1 MAPVLSEVPMKR
13 FIEGED
19 RQQVALLPECLDD
32 YIGEDNPVRVVD
44 VFVEELD
51 LQALGFKGVDPA
63 ATGRPSYHPAVL
75 LKLYIYGYLNRIQSS
90 RRLEREAQRNV
101 ELMWLTGRLAPDF
114 KTIAD
119 FRHNNGAGI
128 RNVCKR
134 FIAMCRELKLFTQ
147 AIVAIDGSKFK
158 AVNSRDRN
166 VTPAKI
172 DKRQQQIEQSI
183 QRYLDALETAD
194 RTQPAEVEAKTER
207 LQDKIRKLRDQMR
220 QLDEAKE
227 QLKHEPDGQRS
238 TTDPDA
244 RSMISQAKG
253 SGLVGYNVQTA
264 VDAKN
269 HLIVA
274 HEVTNVGND
283 RAQLNRMARAA
294 REAMDKPRL
303 QAFADR
309 GYFSGTELK
318 ACEEDGITA
327 FVPKPMTSNAKA
339 AGRFDKT
346 DFVYIAKDDEYQCPA
361 GERAIYR
368 FSTLEKNNNKLH
380 VYWPSA
386 CPGCSMRD
394 QCTTSSYR
402 RIRRWEHEAVL
413 DRVQQRLD
421 RKPDAMT
428 LRRRTVEHVFGT
440 LKHWMGSTHFL
451 TRTLAHVST
460 EMSLHVLA
468 YNLKRVMK
476 VLGVVRTMKAM
487 QLVGV

>member
-1 MAPVLSEVPMKR
+1 MKR

-44 VFVEELD
+44 AFVEELD
-51 LQALGFKGVDPA
+51 LQVLGFKGVDPA
-63 ATGRPSYHPAVL
+63 STGRPAYHPAVL

-119 FRHNNGAGI
+119 FRHDNGAGI
-128 RNVCKR
+128 RNACKR
-134 FIAMCRELKLFTQ
+134 FVGMCREFKLFTQ

-172 DKRQQQIEQSI
+172 DARQRQIEQSI

-207 LQDKIRKLRDQMR
+207 LQDKIKRLREQMR
-220 QLDEAKE
+220 QLDETQE

-238 TTDPDA
+238 TTDPDS
-244 RSMISQAKG
+244 RSMNSQAKG
-253 SGLVGYNVQTA
+253 SGLVGYNVQAA
-264 VDAKN
+264 VDAKH
-269 HLIVA
+269 HLIVS
-274 HEVTNVGND
+274 HEVTNIGSD
-283 RAQLNRMARAA
+283 RSQLSKIAMAA
-294 REAMDKPRL
+294 RDAMGKDKL
-303 QAFADR
+303 QALADR
-309 GYFSGTELK
+309 GYFNGTELK
-318 ACEEDGITA
+318 ACEDERIATY
-327 FVPKPMTSNAKA
+327 VPKPMTSGAKA
-339 AGRFDKT
+339 QGRFDKS
-346 DFVYIAKDDEYQCPA
+346 DFIYIARDDQYQCPA

-368 FSTLEKNNNKLH
+368 FNTIERNGLNAR
-380 VYWPSA
+380 VYWTSA
-386 CPGCSMRD
+386 CPRCAMKD
-394 QCTTSSYR
+394 ECTTSDYR
-402 RIRRWEHEAVL
+402 RIRRWEHEDVL
-413 DRVQQRLD
+413 ERVQQRLD
-421 RKPDAMT
+421 RKSDAMN

-451 TRTLAHVST
+451 TKTLAHVST

-468 YNLKRVMK
+468 YNLKRVMRI
-476 VLGVVRTMKAM
+476 LGIAKTMKAM
-487 QLVGV
+487 QLVGA

>member
-1 MAPVLSEVPMKR
+1 MKR
-13 FIEGED
+13 FIEGES
-19 RQQVALLPECLDD
+19 RQQVTLLPECLDD
-32 YIGEDNPVRVVD
+32 YIGEDNPVRIVD
-44 VFVEELD
+44 AFIEELN
-51 LQALGFKGVDPA
+51 LLSLGFKGADPA
-63 ATGRPSYHPAVL
+63 LTGRPAYHPAVL

-119 FRHNNGAGI
+119 FRRHNGTGI
-128 RNVCKR
+128 RSVCRR
-134 FIAMCRELKLFTQ
+134 FVVLCRELRLFSQ

-158 AVNSRDRN
+158 AVNSRDCN
-166 VTPAKI
+166 FTAGKI

-207 LQDKIRKLRDQMR
+207 LQDKIRKLRAQMR
-220 QLDEAKE
+220 QLDETKA
-227 QLKHEPDGQRS
+227 QLKLLPEGQLS
-238 TTDPDA
+238 TTDLDA
-244 RSMISQAKG
+244 RSMVSQAKG

-264 VDAKN
+264 VDAKH

-274 HEVTNVGND
+274 YDVTNIGND
-283 RAQLNRMARAA
+283 RAQLSKMARAA
-294 REAMDKPRL
+294 REAMATERL

-309 GYFSGTELK
+309 GYFSGPEIK
-318 ACEEDGITA
+318 ACEDTGITT
-327 FVPKPMTSNAKA
+327 FVPKPKTSNAKA
-339 AGRFDKT
+339 EGRFDKA

-361 GERAIYR
+361 GQRAIHR
-368 FSTLEKNNNKLH
+368 FDSVENNLTLRA
-380 VYWPSA
+380 YWTSA
-386 CPGCSMRD
+386 CPSCPIKD

-402 RIRRWEHEAVL
+402 RIKRWEHEDVL
-413 DRVQQRLD
+413 DRMQERLD

-428 LRRRTVEHVFGT
+428 LRRCTVEHVFGT

-451 TRTLAHVST
+451 TKTLEHVST

-468 YNLKRVMK
+468 YNFKRVLRI
-476 VLGVVRTMKAM
+476 LGMAEMMKAM
-487 QLVGV
+487 RLVGA

>member
-1 MAPVLSEVPMKR
+1 MKR

-44 VFVEELD
+44 AFVEELD
-51 LQALGFKGVDPA
+51 LQALGFKGTDPA
-63 ATGRPSYHPAVL
+63 ATGRPAYHPAVL

-90 RRLEREAQRNV
+90 RRLEREAERNV

-119 FRHNNGAGI
+119 FRHDNGAGI

-134 FIAMCRELKLFTQ
+134 FVGMCRELKLFTQ

-172 DKRQQQIEQSI
+172 DARQRQIEQSI

-207 LQDKIRKLRDQMR
+207 LQDKIKRLREQMR
-220 QLDEAKE
+220 QLDETKE

-238 TTDPDA
+238 TTDPDS
-244 RSMISQAKG
+244 RSMNSQAKG
-253 SGLVGYNVQTA
+253 SGLVGYNVQAA
-264 VDAKN
+264 VDAKH
-269 HLIVA
+269 HLIVT
-274 HEVTNVGND
+274 HEVTNIGSD
-283 RAQLNRMARAA
+283 RSQLSKMAMAA
-294 REAMDKPRL
+294 RDAMGKDKL
-303 QAFADR
+303 QALADR
-309 GYFSGTELK
+309 GYFNGTELK
-318 ACEEDGITA
+318 ACEDAGIATY
-327 FVPKPMTSNAKA
+327 VPKPMTSGAKA
-339 AGRFDKT
+339 QGRFDKS
-346 DFVYIAKDDEYQCPA
+346 DFIYIAKDDQYQCPA

-368 FSTLEKNNNKLH
+368 FNTIERNGLNAR
-380 VYWPSA
+380 VYWTSA
-386 CPGCSMRD
+386 CPRCAMKD
-394 QCTTSSYR
+394 ECTTSDYR
-402 RIRRWEHEAVL
+402 RIRRWEHEEVL
-413 DRVQQRLD
+413 ERVQRRLD
-421 RKPDAMT
+421 RKSDAMT

-451 TRTLAHVST
+451 TKTLAHVST

-468 YNLKRVMK
+468 YNLKRVMRI
-476 VLGVVRTMKAM
+476 LGMAKTMKAM
-487 QLVGV
+487 HLVAA

>member
-1 MAPVLSEVPMKR
+1 MKR

-44 VFVEELD
+44 AFVEELD
-51 LQALGFKGVDPA
+51 LQALGFKGTDPA
-63 ATGRPSYHPAVL
+63 ATGRPAYHPAVL

-90 RRLEREAQRNV
+90 RRLEREAERNV

-119 FRHNNGAGI
+119 FRHDNGAGI

-134 FIAMCRELKLFTQ
+134 FVGMCRELKLFTQ
-147 AIVAIDGSKFK
+147 AIVAIDSSKFK

-172 DKRQQQIEQSI
+172 DARQRQIEQSI

-207 LQDKIRKLRDQMR
+207 LQDKIKRLREQMR
-220 QLDEAKE
+220 QLDETKE

-238 TTDPDA
+238 TTDPDS
-244 RSMISQAKG
+244 RSMNSQAKG
-253 SGLVGYNVQTA
+253 SGLVGYNVQAA
-264 VDAKN
+264 VDAKH
-269 HLIVA
+269 HLIVT
-274 HEVTNVGND
+274 HEVTNIGSD
-283 RAQLNRMARAA
+283 RSQLSKMAMAA
-294 REAMDKPRL
+294 RDAMGKDKL
-303 QAFADR
+303 QALADR
-309 GYFSGTELK
+309 GYFNGTELK
-318 ACEEDGITA
+318 ACEDASIATY
-327 FVPKPMTSNAKA
+327 VPKPMTSGAKA
-339 AGRFDKT
+339 QGRFDKS
-346 DFVYIAKDDEYQCPA
+346 DFIYIAKDDQYQCPA

-368 FSTLEKNNNKLH
+368 FNTIERNGLNAR
-380 VYWPSA
+380 VYWTSA
-386 CPGCSMRD
+386 CPRCAMKD
-394 QCTTSSYR
+394 ECTTSDYR
-402 RIRRWEHEAVL
+402 RIRRWEHEEVL
-413 DRVQQRLD
+413 ERVQRRLD
-421 RKPDAMT
+421 RKLDAMT

-451 TRTLAHVST
+451 TKTLAHVST

-468 YNLKRVMK
+468 YNLKRVMRI
-476 VLGVVRTMKAM
+476 LGMAKTMKAM
-487 QLVGV
+487 HLVAA